1 MHTSNGFDSEGET
14 MVKTRLVRTYERIF
28 PVYRLKA
35 F

>member
-1 MHTSNGFDSEGET
+1 MNTSNGFDSEGET
-14 MVKTRLVRTYERIF
+14 MVKTRLERVF